1 MQSNNTTARTVDHYQ
16 SYIEEA
22 RQLSGIA
29 GPLILSSLVSMGV
42 SIIDLTMM
50 AWLGAASLAAG
61 AVVSD
66 YYSVFFYFFAG
77 IMASISSLVSRAR
90 GAKQPQVVTRL
101 TQAGFLI
108 TVISGLAGFSIMWN
122 SGVSLRFIGI
132 EDSLIETGQPYAH
145 MMGLTFAMMLM
156 VNLLH
161 YFLSAHGNT
170 RAIFIASLFALPFNA
185 LGNHALMFG
194 NFGFP
199 EMGLAGAGLA
209 SFLAATFMFCF
220 LLVGIARQHYF
231 RNYDLLHRLKF
242 TLIEI
247 REIIRIGLPIGISN
261 LGEMG
266 VFLLATVLIGKF
278 GTDAVA
284 AHVVALRMAGV
295 IYAIPLG
302 YAQAA
307 TVRVG
312 YVIGAREFEK
322 VFTIIKTALVTS
334 LSVGFVYLLLI
345 SSLRFEI
352 TTLFFDTSPNAQ
364 SIILQ
369 SSLFL
374 LILAI
379 AQPFETIGT
388 VGNGILRGFK
398 DTRQPMIFSM
408 LAFWGI
414 GFFGG
419 IIMAFYLGWQGTGLW
434 LGLAGGSMVFGI
446 LISLRL
452 LWQWRSLNLQ
462 PAIA

>member
-1 MQSNNTTARTVDHYQ
+1 MKSANITTRFPVHYQ

-50 AWLGAASLAAG
+50 AWLGAEPLAAG

-77 IMASISSLVSRAR
+77 ILASLSSLVSRAR
-90 GAKQPQVVTRL
+90 GARQTQVVTRI
-101 TQAGFLI
+101 TQAGFLMA
-108 TVISGLAGFSIMWN
+108 TFSGLIGFAIMWN
-122 SGVSLRFIGI
+122 SDASLHFIGI
-132 EDSLIETGQPYAH
+132 DNRLIETGLPYAH
-145 MMGLTFAMMLM
+145 MMGLTFAVMLM

-185 LGNHALMFG
+185 LGNYSLMFG
-194 NFGFP
+194 NLGFP

-209 SFLAATFMFCF
+209 SFLAATFMLCF
-220 LLVGIARQHYF
+220 LLIAIVRQRNF
-231 RNYDLLHRLKF
+231 RSYALLRQVNISL
-242 TLIEI
+242 TEI
-247 REIIRIGLPIGISN
+247 YEIIRVGLPIGISN

-322 VFTIIKTALVTS
+322 VFTIIKTALIIS
-334 LSVGFVYLLLI
+334 LSVGILYLLLI

-352 TTLFFDTSPNAQ
+352 STLFFDSSVNAQ

-379 AQPFETIGT
+379 AQPFETVGT

-398 DTRQPMIFSM
+398 DTRQPMLFSM
-408 LAFWGI
+408 LAFWGC

-434 LGLAGGSMVFGI
+434 LGLAGGSMVFGT
-446 LISLRL
+446 LIGLRL

>member
-1 MQSNNTTARTVDHYQ
+1 MITNSKTARFLDRYQ
-16 SYIEEA
+16 SYIDEA

-50 AWLGAASLAAG
+50 AWMGTEPLAAG

-77 IMASISSLVSRAR
+77 ILASLNSLVSRAR
-90 GAKQPQVVTRL
+90 GARATQLVTRL
-101 TQAGFLI
+101 TQAGILI
-108 TVISGLAGFSIMWN
+108 ALISGLAGFAIMWN
-122 SGVSLRFIGI
+122 SNISLRFIGI
-132 EDSLIETGQPYAH
+132 DNQLIETGLPYAH

-161 YFLSAHGNT
+161 YFLSAHGKT

-185 LGNHALMFG
+185 LGNYALMFG
-194 NFGFP
+194 NLGFS

-220 LLVGIARQHYF
+220 LLLAIARQHYF
-231 RNYDLLHRLKF
+231 RTYDLLHRLKL
-242 TLIEI
+242 TLTEI

-278 GTDAVA
+278 GADAVA

-295 IYAIPLG
+295 VYAIPLG

-322 VFTIIKTALVTS
+322 VFTIIKTALTIS
-334 LSVGFVYLLLI
+334 LAVGLLYLLLI
-345 SSLRFEI
+345 SSMRFEI
-352 TTLFFDTSPNAQ
+352 SALFFDSGSNAQ
-364 SIILQ
+364 NIIMQ

-379 AQPFETIGT
+379 AQPFETVGT

-398 DTRQPMIFSM
+398 DTGQPMMFSM
-408 LAFWGI
+408 LSFWGV

-419 IIMAFYLGWQGTGLW
+419 VTMAFYLGWQGTGLW
-434 LGLAGGSMVFGI
+434 FGLAGGSMLFGI
-446 LISLRL
+446 LIALRL
-452 LWQWRSLNLQ
+452 LWQWRSLSLQ